1 MKQISLRLPEEL
13 YDELSRRGEKI
24 NCSTNSVIMILIHL
38 GLKIYD
44 GEAVIHQSQ

>member
-24 NCSTNSVIMILIHL
+24 NCSTNSMIMILIHL